1 MMVALPHRTVWCCH
15 DDGVPRKV
23 QKSFA
28 ARRMSTKIEVKVI
41 TGVICVMV
49 LLPLLDYSAENATQM
64 HELGTW
70 HTAEPMCSCCDMGA
84 RAAHHRSAHG
94 VAHADVAM
102 LLPTELDLIS
112 GVSDPGARTELIGK
126 YLGHRDNTIFL
137 EVDGVIHHDNRQ
149 RLDDLRTT
157 EVTQI
162 FTSTATYVVPRRV

>member
-1 MMVALPHRTVWCCH
+1 MRAGVRASLMVALPHRTVWCCH

-102 LLPTELDLIS
+102 LLPAHRTGPDQRC
-112 GVSDPGARTELIGK
+112 VRPGSTHGA
-126 YLGHRDNTIFL
+126 HR
-137 EVDGVIHHDNRQ
+137 EVPW
-149 RLDDLRTT
+149 T
-157 EVTQI
+157 
-162 FTSTATYVVPRRV
+162 P